1 MFKAKSNFK
10 IMKNSLEIE
19 MSIPSEQIN
28 EESQAS
34 PSLLSEVNH
43 EENELVTYQ
52 NPLKKYE
59 IRE

>member
-1 MFKAKSNFK
+1 
-10 IMKNSLEIE
+10 MKNSLEIE

-28 EESQAS
+28 EESQAP
-34 PSLLSEVNH
+34 PSLLNEVNN

-59 IRE
+59 VWE

>member
-1 MFKAKSNFK
+1 MFKAKSNFN

-28 EESQAS
+28 EERQG

-43 EENELVTYQ
+43 EENELVPNQ

>member
-1 MFKAKSNFK
+1 
-10 IMKNSLEIE
+10 MKNSLEIE

-28 EESQAS
+28 EERQG

-43 EENELVTYQ
+43 EENELVPNQ

>member
-10 IMKNSLEIE
+10 ILKNSFENE

-28 EESQAS
+28 EESQG
-34 PSLLSEVNH
+34 PSLLNEVNH